1 MAARALP
8 LTSASTEGTG
18 SAAAGSC
25 CLLLL
30 KTPANL
36 LVGFDM
42 AQWRVGEK
50 FRGIRGIDPGCHFLH
65 WTESD
70 SSGAPNRVHAET
82 RESECPYTRMRVDE
96 AIGSTGQRGEFLYFD
111 GRENKIIIR
120 QWDTLLSRYLPLS
133 EEETLRYVAG
143 VEHQDFIDGLGV
155 YPQHMRAQWRSL
167 TQHISAACVHRVE
180 PIGRC
185 LEAEG
190 MPLTK
195 GEEAFIQK
203 HAEERKSRAS
213 KKSAAP
219 SAGAREADEEGP
231 LDTPTPSLKREDAA
245 AAEEANDA
253 EKQESK
259 DAVEAAS
266 CKMFY
271 MDIRPPRSSAVSA
284 ARAAAAAAR
293 RSGVDAAAA
302 AAEAAAVVTLQCT
315 DRSDTL
321 LQLLKEQEEG
331 AKAILG
337 ELQMAFIALVLGH
350 HYPSL
355 LHWRALV
362 ELLSSSERA
371 MYIQPDLFASFLNA
385 FYSQLEQAPDE
396 VTEGPLQEGS
406 FLSSA
411 CAALLEICY
420 SVDRSAAIQ
429 TLKSA
434 AVAENAAKALHPDD
448 GTGSMS
454 GEVLVRRKEGEQGSA
469 AHAGD
474 ASNAVYLAAAAAENE
489 LNASA
494 DAQVRAL
501 EPLYEEVEKAASR
514 LCELARV
521 LFKVTSGGG
530 DWGEISTLD
539 EVLLAL
545 QGPDAPVI
553 VSVEEATVRPC
564 STASQG
570 EEAIQTD

>member
-36 LVGFDM
+36 LVGFDI

-271 MDIRPPRSSAVSA
+271 MDIRPPRSSA
-284 ARAAAAAAR
+284 
-293 RSGVDAAAA
+293 
-302 AAEAAAVVTLQCT
+302 
-315 DRSDTL
+315 
-321 LQLLKEQEEG
+321 EEG